1 MTNLIIIVRINYSR
15 QFKSGILQRM
25 FKMAERKVESLLNA
39 IENYDEKLSP
49 EQNTKKT
56 IVNKINALDLIGSSN
71 TAIISLGSQEYILRL
86 TRHNKLILTK

>member
-1 MTNLIIIVRINYSR
+1 
-15 QFKSGILQRM
+15 
-25 FKMAERKVESLLNA
+25 MAERKVESLLNA

-49 EQNTKKT
+49 EQNTNKT
-56 IVNKINALDLIGSSN
+56 AVKKINALDLIGSSN

>member
-1 MTNLIIIVRINYSR
+1 
-15 QFKSGILQRM
+15 
-25 FKMAERKVESLLNA
+25 MAERKVESLLNA

-56 IVNKINALDLIGSSN
+56 TVNKINALDLIGSSN
-71 TAIISLGSQEYILRL
+71 TSIISLGSQEYILRL

>member
-1 MTNLIIIVRINYSR
+1 
-15 QFKSGILQRM
+15 
-25 FKMAERKVESLLNA
+25 MAERKVESLLNA

-49 EQNTKKT
+49 EENTNKT
-56 IVNKINALDLIGSSN
+56 AVKKINALDLIGSSN